1 MDIQNNEKVTR
12 LYLLIKDKYQLLG
25 TGERRIA
32 DYILGHE
39 DEILELPIAE
49 LAAFAD
55 VSQPTAV
62 RFCKKLGFN
71 GIKEF
76 KIFAGTVKGS
86 GAKIEPCALEDEDD
100 DIFKKVFKNSMSAI
114 ESSFKSTTIKTMSK
128 VADLIYRAES
138 VLVFGVGGSAIPAE
152 YVYTELSRFG
162 KKVFAYTDLFS
173 LKQFHAD
180 FNKSDLALFVSRSGE
195 TDEIYRIE
203 NKAKE
208 NGAAVVAI
216 TTNVDSA
223 IYRLADYAIVVREE
237 QLMNGDKNSFTR
249 IGEIALI
256 SCLYIMCAERKA
268 QEDPDFKE
276 NYIGLTNYR

>member
-195 TDEIYRIE
+195 TD
-203 NKAKE
+203 
-208 NGAAVVAI
+208 
-216 TTNVDSA
+216 D
-223 IYRLADYAIVVREE
+223 RLADYAIVVREE